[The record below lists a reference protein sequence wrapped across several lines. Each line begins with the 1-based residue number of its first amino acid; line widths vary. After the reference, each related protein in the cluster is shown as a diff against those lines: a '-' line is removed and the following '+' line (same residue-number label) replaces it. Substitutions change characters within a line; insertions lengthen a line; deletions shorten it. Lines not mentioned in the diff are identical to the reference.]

1 MIWLVSTMAQ
11 LTLDPV
17 ATAPGSET
25 SERGNAVSDLFA
37 KYDVP
42 APRYTSYPTVPF
54 WTDSPTTGQW
64 IEELNRAF
72 ADQSASWSLYFHLP
86 YCETLCTF
94 CACNT
99 VITRDHGR
107 EEAYIDLL
115 SKEWGL
121 YLDTVS
127 ALRERP
133 LLGVH
138 LGGGTPT
145 FFSAENLERIL
156 KPILAAA
163 RRDSDQFEASVEVHP
178 GHTTR
183 EQLVTLRQL
192 GFTRISIG
200 VQDFD
205 PEVQRLVNRHQPYEV
220 TRSVTEVARE
230 LGYTSI
236 NYDLIYGLPRQTPES
251 FAATVVKTIELRP
264 DRIALYSFALV
275 PWIKPAQRS
284 YSDEDLPKAGE
295 KRALY
300 EMARAE
306 LAGAGYVEI
315 GMDHFAL
322 PHDGMAEAQRNGTLH
337 RNFQGYTERRT
348 QVLLGLGVSAISETP
363 TCFHQNEKAFPV
375 YERRVQQGEIPTLRG
390 HLLSEEDRRLR
401 EQILTFMTRFEVGLR
416 PEQCDDVRGYL
427 APLISDGLVEVNG
440 QRLILTDRGRPFLRN
455 ACMFFDQRLRQQEQR
470 PQVFSQAL

>member
-1 MIWLVSTMAQ
+1 VT
-11 LTLDPV
+11 
-17 ATAPGSET
+17 
-25 SERGNAVSDLFA
+25 DLFA

-54 WTDSPTTGQW
+54 WTDSPTTEKW
-64 IEELNRAF
+64 LAELDRAF
-72 ADQSASWSLYFHLP
+72 ADQAATWSLYFHLP
-86 YCETLCTF
+86 FCESLCTF

-107 EEAYIDLL
+107 ETGYVELL
-115 SKEWGL
+115 STEWSL
-121 YLDTVS
+121 YLDRVP
-127 ALRERP
+127 ALAERP

-145 FFSAENLERIL
+145 FFAKENLERIL
-156 KPILAAA
+156 RPILAQT
-163 RRDSDQFEASVEVHP
+163 RIDQDRFEASVEVHP

-183 EQLVTLRQL
+183 DQLEMLHDL

-220 TRSVTEVARE
+220 TKSVTDFARE
-230 LGYTSI
+230 LGYTSV
-236 NYDLIYGLPRQTPES
+236 NYDLIYGLPRQNPDRFGE
-251 FAATVVKTIELRP
+251 TVEKTINLRP
-264 DRIALYSFALV
+264 DRIALYSFARV

-284 YSDEDLPKAGE
+284 YKDEDLPVAGE

-300 EMARAE
+300 EMARE
-306 LAGAGYVEI
+306 MLAHAGYIEI

-322 PHDGMAEAQRNGTLH
+322 PTDGMAEAQRKHTLH
-337 RNFQGYTERRT
+337 RNFQGYTETRT
-348 QVLLGLGVSAISETP
+348 TVLLGLGVSAISETP

-375 YERRVQQGEIPTLRG
+375 YERRVRQREIPTLRG
-390 HLLSEEDRRLR
+390 HLLSAEDRRLR
-401 EQILTFMTRFEVGLR
+401 EQILQFMTRFKVELQPGQTEDARNFLG
-416 PEQCDDVRGYL
+416 PMIE
-427 APLISDGLVEVNG
+427 DGLVKVSDQALE
-440 QRLILTDRGRPFLRN
+440 LTEKGTPFLRN
-455 ACMFFDQRLRQQEQR
+455 ACMFFDRRLRSQEQR

>member
-1 MIWLVSTMAQ
+1 MT
-11 LTLDPV
+11 
-17 ATAPGSET
+17 
-25 SERGNAVSDLFA
+25 DLFA

-54 WTDSPTTGQW
+54 WSDSPTTERW
-64 IEELNRAF
+64 LSELNEACN
-72 ADQSASWSLYFHLP
+72 DETTGWSLYFHLP
-86 YCETLCTF
+86 FCESLCTF

-107 EEAYIDLL
+107 EEAYVNLL
-115 SKEWGL
+115 ATEWRF
-121 YLDTVS
+121 YADRVP
-127 ALRERP
+127 ALRERS

-156 KPILAAA
+156 KPILGDTRVAT
-163 RRDSDQFEASVEVHP
+163 DQFEASVEVHP

-183 EQLVTLRQL
+183 DQLVTLRGL

-205 PEVQRLVNRHQPYEV
+205 PEVQRLINRHQPYEV
-220 TRSVTEVARE
+220 TKSVTDVARD
-230 LGYTSI
+230 LGYTSV
-236 NYDLIYGLPRQTPES
+236 NYDLIYGLPRQNTHRFSE
-251 FAATVVKTIELRP
+251 TIQKTIELRP

-284 YSDEDLPKAGE
+284 YSDDDLPRAGE

-300 EMARAE
+300 EMARE
-306 LAGAGYVEI
+306 MLGSAGYVEI

-322 PHDGMAEAQRNGTLH
+322 PHDGIARAQRQGTLH
-337 RNFQGYTERRT
+337 RNFQGYTETRA

-375 YERRVQQGEIPTLRG
+375 YERRLRQGEIPTLRG
-390 HLLSEEDRRLR
+390 HLLSDEDSRLR
-401 EQILTFMTRFEVGLR
+401 EQILTFMTRFEVDLR
-416 PEQCDDVRGYL
+416 PEQRDDASVYL
-427 APLISDGLVEVNG
+427 DPLIGDGLVELRN
-440 QRLILTDRGRPFLRN
+440 QKLILTEQGRPFLRN
-455 ACMFFDQRLRQQEQR
+455 ACMFFDQRLRRQEER
-470 PQVFSQAL
+470 PRLFSQAL

>member
-1 MIWLVSTMAQ
+1 MT
-11 LTLDPV
+11 
-17 ATAPGSET
+17 
-25 SERGNAVSDLFA
+25 DLFA

-72 ADQSASWSLYFHLP
+72 ADETASWSLYLHLP

-121 YLDTVS
+121 YLDRVP
-127 ALRERP
+127 AMRERS

-156 KPILAAA
+156 KPILADA
-163 RRDSDQFEASVEVHP
+163 RIASDQFEASVEVHP

-220 TRSVTEVARE
+220 TKSVTDAARE
-230 LGYTSI
+230 LGYTSV
-236 NYDLIYGLPRQTPES
+236 NYDLIYGLPRQNPES
-251 FAATVVKTIELRP
+251 FAATVEKTIELRP
-264 DRIALYSFALV
+264 DRIALYSFARV
-275 PWIKPAQRS
+275 PWIKAAQRS
-284 YSDEDLPKAGE
+284 YKDEDLPKAGE

-300 EMARAE
+300 EMAREE
-306 LAGAGYVEI
+306 LAAAGYVEI

-322 PHDGMAEAQRNGTLH
+322 PHDGMAAAQRKGTLH

-416 PEQCDDVRGYL
+416 PEQRDDARNYL
-427 APLISDGLVEVNG
+427 EPLISDGLVEVDG
-440 QRLILTDRGRPFLRN
+440 QRLILTERGRPFLRN
-455 ACMFFDQRLRQQEQR
+455 ACMFFDQHLRQQEQR